1 LKTGRD
7 LLLRIGDNMRFIVL
21 IIGGVLSL
29 QAAWGAE
36 PAYTTDAEKLG
47 YAIGYQVGT
56 NLIHNLKRDDMD
68 IDVKAL
74 TQAIED
80 VLAQREPRLSAADRQ
95 EAVQNYR
102 AKVDK
107 KRAELADKNKQA
119 GNKFLAENK
128 TKEGVKET
136 ASGLQYRI
144 ITAGHGKQPQ
154 STDTVVVHYRGSL
167 LDGNEFD
174 SSYKRNKPATLPLSG
189 VIKGW
194 QEALPLMKEGAKWE
208 LYIPPELAYG
218 ARGSGSRI
226 APNQTLV
233 FEVELLEVR

>member
-1 LKTGRD
+1 MKF
-7 LLLRIGDNMRFIVL
+7 MVL
-21 IIGGVLSL
+21 FFGSVLSL

-36 PAYTTDAEKLG
+36 PGYTTDAEKLG

-68 IDVKAL
+68 LDVKAL

-80 VLAQREPRLSAADRQ
+80 VLTESEPRLSAADRQ
-95 EAVQNYR
+95 EAVRNYR
-102 AKVDK
+102 AKISK
-107 KRAELADKNKQA
+107 QRAELADTNSQA
-119 GNKFLAENK
+119 GKKFLAENK
-128 TKEGVKET
+128 TKEGIKET

-144 ITAGHGKQPQ
+144 ITAGTGKQPQ
-154 STDTVVVHYRGSL
+154 GTDTVVVHYRGTL

-174 SSYKRNKPATLPLSG
+174 SSHKRNKPATLPLSG

-218 ARGSGSRI
+218 DRGSGNRI
-226 APNQTLV
+226 EPNQTLV
-233 FEVELLEVR
+233 FEVELLEVK

>member
-1 LKTGRD
+1 MKFL
-7 LLLRIGDNMRFIVL
+7 VL
-21 IIGGVLSL
+21 IFGSALSL

-36 PAYTTDAEKLG
+36 PALKTDAEKLG
-47 YAIGYQVGT
+47 YAIGYQVGA

-80 VLAQREPRLSAADRQ
+80 VLSQNEPKLSAAERQ
-95 EAVQNYR
+95 QAVQNYR
-102 AKVDK
+102 AMINKR
-107 KRAELADKNKQA
+107 RAELADKNKQA

-136 ASGLQYRI
+136 ESGLQYRI
-144 ITAGHGKQPQ
+144 VTAGQGKQPQ
-154 STDTVVVHYRGSL
+154 GTDTVVVHYRGTL

-208 LYIPPELAYG
+208 LFIPPELAYG
-218 ARGSGSRI
+218 TRGSGGRI
-226 APNQTLV
+226 GPNQTLV
-233 FEVELLEVR
+233 FEVELLEVKQ

>member
-1 LKTGRD
+1 MKFMVLM
-7 LLLRIGDNMRFIVL
+7 IGS
-21 IIGGVLSL
+21 VLSL

-36 PAYTTDAEKLG
+36 PAYTTEAEKLG

-74 TQAIED
+74 TQAIQD
-80 VLAQREPRLSAADRQ
+80 VLTQSEPKLSAADRQ
-95 EAVQNYR
+95 QAVQSYR
-102 AKVDK
+102 ATINK
-107 KRAELADKNKQA
+107 KRAELADKNNQA

-128 TKEGVKET
+128 TKEGVKEI

-144 ITAGHGKQPQ
+144 ITAGNGKQPQ
-154 STDTVVVHYRGSL
+154 STDTVVVHYRGTL

-208 LYIPPELAYG
+208 LYIPPALAYG
-218 ARGSGSRI
+218 ARGSGGRI
-226 APNQTLV
+226 GPNQTLV
-233 FEVELLEVR
+233 FEVELLEIK

>member
-1 LKTGRD
+1 MK
-7 LLLRIGDNMRFIVL
+7 FVVL
-21 IIGGVLSL
+21 IIGSALSL

-56 NLIHNLKRDDMD
+56 NLIHNLKRDAVD

-80 VLAQREPRLSAADRQ
+80 VLSESEPKLSAADRQ
-95 EAVQNYR
+95 EAVRGYR
-102 AKVDK
+102 AMINK
-107 KRAELADKNKQA
+107 KRTELADKNTQA
-119 GNKFLAENK
+119 GKKFLAENK

-144 ITAGHGKQPQ
+144 LTAGNGKQPQ
-154 STDTVVVHYRGSL
+154 SADSVVVHYRGTL

-194 QEALPLMKEGAKWE
+194 QEALPMMKEGAKWE

-226 APNQTLV
+226 GANQTLV
-233 FEVELLEVR
+233 FEVELLEVK